1 MLGRR
6 RNERSTVRTLEQQI
20 RSADFTMSRKGYNPS
35 SVDQALEGFADDV
48 ARLLEQLRRES
59 IRVSALERSLTFAQN
74 GGASV
79 QPDLASLVVEA
90 SEMKTRLLD
99 EARKQAA
106 EIVETATKKASE
118 PDSSAERPAEE
129 AVSHGWETEI
139 AMALEEAAAIE
150 SAARDIAE
158 AIRRQAES
166 DADEVMASARATA
179 LEMAEVDTGTG
190 ADGVE
195 LAQQYG

>member
-1 MLGRR
+1 
-6 RNERSTVRTLEQQI
+6 VRTLEQQI
-20 RSADFTMSRKGYNPS
+20 RSADFTLSRKGYNPS
-35 SVDQALEGFADDV
+35 SVDQALEGFADNV

-74 GGASV
+74 GGTSV

-118 PDSSAERPAEE
+118 SHSVPERPTE
-129 AVSHGWETEI
+129 AAASHRRESEI
-139 AMALEEAAAIE
+139 EMALEEAAAIE
-150 SAARDIAE
+150 SAAKDIAE

-166 DADEVMASARATA
+166 DADEVLAAARAAA
-179 LEMAEVDTGTG
+179 LHRAEGDTGTG
-190 ADGVE
+190 ADDVE
-195 LAQQYG
+195 LAQQYR

>member
-1 MLGRR
+1 
-6 RNERSTVRTLEQQI
+6 
-20 RSADFTMSRKGYNPS
+20 MSRKGYKPS
-35 SVDQALEGFADDV
+35 SVDQALEEFADDV

-90 SEMKTRLLD
+90 SEMKTRLLE

-118 PDSSAERPAEE
+118 PDSAAELPAEATDSRRRE
-129 AVSHGWETEI
+129 SEI
-139 AMALEEAAAIE
+139 AMALEEATAIE

-179 LEMAEVDTGTG
+179 LQMAEADTGTG

>member
-1 MLGRR
+1 M
-6 RNERSTVRTLEQQI
+6 RTLEQQI
-20 RSADFTMSRKGYNPS
+20 RSADFTMSRKGYKPS

-118 PDSSAERPAEE
+118 PDSGAELPAEATDSRRRE
-129 AVSHGWETEI
+129 SEI
-139 AMALEEAAAIE
+139 AMALEEATAIE

-179 LEMAEVDTGTG
+179 LQMAEADTGTG

>member
-1 MLGRR
+1 
-6 RNERSTVRTLEQQI
+6 VRTLEQQI
-20 RSADFTMSRKGYNPS
+20 RSADFTMSRKGYTPS
-35 SVDQALEGFADDV
+35 IVDQALEGFADDV
-48 ARLLEQLRRES
+48 ARLLEELRRES

-118 PDSSAERPAEE
+118 PGSLAERPTE
-129 AVSHGWETEI
+129 AAASHRRESEI
-139 AMALEEAAAIE
+139 EMALEEATAIE

-158 AIRRQAES
+158 AIRRQAQS
-166 DADEVMASARATA
+166 DADEVLALARATA
-179 LEMAEVDTGTG
+179 LYQADGGAGTG
-190 ADGVE
+190 ADDVE

>member
-1 MLGRR
+1 MLGRL

-20 RSADFTMSRKGYNPS
+20 RSVEFSVSRKGYDPA
-35 SVDQALEGFADDV
+35 SVDEALEGFADDV
-48 ARLLEQLRRES
+48 ANLLEELRRES
-59 IRVSALERSLTFAQN
+59 IRVSVLERSLTFAQN
-74 GGASV
+74 GGAAV

-106 EIVETATKKASE
+106 EIVETATKTIS
-118 PDSSAERPAEE
+118 DLDGSAEHPDQTADSRRREG
-129 AVSHGWETEI
+129 VI
-139 AMALEEAAAIE
+139 QMALEEATAIE

-158 AIRRQAES
+158 AIRRQAEA
-166 DADEVMASARATA
+166 DADEVLTSARATA
-179 LEMAEVDTGTG
+179 HQLAEVDTGTG
-190 ADGVE
+190 VDGVE